1 MSGQAQVRV
10 SPFSI
15 ASIILSMTIA
25 AVGSGIMATYVPFV
39 LTQNG
44 ETWAARMAV
53 PALAFGGLLG
63 CVLAGPLIQ
72 RVGHARLFA
81 CSMAMVIIAAVLVA
95 ADLPAAWWILARAIY
110 GAASNV
116 NFIIAQ
122 SWLNHAASNEWRGRA
137 MSFFYM
143 SFVLALGGGAWLFG
157 QVPTDSNLAPLIV
170 IFVTA
175 LSIIPI
181 GLTRLPNPPAPASV
195 SVNVKMAWKISPVGL
210 AGVLASGG
218 LSMVVQGF
226 TPIYATLNGVSQ
238 GEVALLMLVMQTG
251 LLFIQYPLGMVSDR
265 IDRRV
270 ILLFTC
276 GLIIVSGIAALMVSF
291 TTFILLMIVF
301 LIFGGAVE
309 TVYSV
314 ANAHANDRADPGDF
328 VPLSSTLLVAWST
341 AATIVPLVIT
351 FLAPITGQQT
361 YIYAIILVASAYGIF
376 VAQRLKERG
385 PAPEEERESHEVR
398 SAQMPN
404 AAIITEPGAAE
415 AQAEAAQARET

>member
-1 MSGQAQVRV
+1 MHGRTLETA

-15 ASIILSMTIA
+15 ASIIVSMTIA
-25 AVGSGIMATYVPFV
+25 AIGSGIMATYVPFV
-39 LTQNG
+39 LTG
-44 ETWAARMAV
+44 TGASWAASVAV
-53 PALAFGGLLG
+53 PALAFGGLIG
-63 CVLAGPLIQ
+63 CVVGGPLIR

-95 ADLPAAWWILARAIY
+95 ADLPPVWWVLARGIY

-143 SFVLALGGGAWLFG
+143 AFILGLGAGALLFG
-157 QVPTDSNLAPLIV
+157 QIPSGGNLAPLVV

-175 LSIIPI
+175 FSILPI
-181 GLTRLPNPPAPASV
+181 GLTRLPNPPPPASV
-195 SVNVKMAWKISPVGL
+195 SVDVRMAWRISPVGL
-210 AGVLASGG
+210 VGVLASGG

-226 TPIYATLNGVSQ
+226 TPIYAATNQVPRGDI
-238 GEVALLMLVMQTG
+238 ALMMFVMQTG
-251 LLFIQYPLGMVSDR
+251 LLFVQYPLGMLSDR
-265 IDRRV
+265 IDRRYV
-270 ILLFTC
+270 LLITC
-276 GLIIVSGIAALMVSF
+276 AIIVAAGVAALFVSF
-291 TTFILLMIVF
+291 STIVVLMIVF
-301 LIFGGAVE
+301 LIFGGSIE

-341 AATIVPLVIT
+341 AATIVPLGIT
-351 FLAPITGQQT
+351 LLAPVFGQHT
-361 YIYAIILVASAYGIF
+361 FIYAIILVAIAYAAYVIW
-376 VAQRLKERG
+376 RLR
-385 PAPEEERESHEVR
+385 EREAVPTGERENFGIR

-404 AAIITEPGAAE
+404 ASVLTDPASDPASNKGAK
-415 AQAEAAQARET
+415 

>member
-81 CSMAMVIIAAVLVA
+81 CSMAMVIIGAVLVA
-95 ADLPAAWWILARAIY
+95 ADLPAAWWIVARAIY

-157 QVPTDSNLAPLIV
+157 QVPVEGNLAPLIV

-276 GLIIVSGIAALMVSF
+276 GLIIVSGVAALMVSF

-341 AATIVPLVIT
+341 AATIVPLIIT

-415 AQAEAAQARET
+415 AQAEAAQAREA

>member
-1 MSGQAQVRV
+1 MAA

-15 ASIILSMTIA
+15 ASIIISMTIA
-25 AVGSGIMATYVPFV
+25 AIGSGIMATYVPFV
-39 LTQNG
+39 LTQSG
-44 ETWAARMAV
+44 EAWAARMAV
-53 PALAFGGLLG
+53 PALAFGGLVG
-63 CVLAGPLIQ
+63 CVLAGPLIR

-81 CSMAMVIIAAVLVA
+81 CSMAMVIIGAVLVA
-95 ADLPAAWWILARAIY
+95 ANLPAGWWILARAIY

-143 SFVLALGGGAWLFG
+143 AFVLALGGGAWLFG
-157 QVPTDSNLAPLIV
+157 QVPAGSNLAPLIV
-170 IFVTA
+170 VFVTA
-175 LSIIPI
+175 LSILPI

-195 SVNVKMAWKISPVGL
+195 SVNIKMAWKISPVGL
-210 AGVLASGG
+210 VGVLASGG

-251 LLFIQYPLGMVSDR
+251 LLFVQYPLGIISDR
-265 IDRRV
+265 LDRRV
-270 ILLFTC
+270 VLLFTC
-276 GLIIVSGIAALMVSF
+276 CLIVVAGIAALMVSF
-291 TTFILLMIVF
+291 STFVLLMIVF
-301 LIFGGAVE
+301 LVFGGSVE

-341 AATIVPLVIT
+341 AATIVPLAIT
-351 FLAPITGQQT
+351 FLAPELGQQT
-361 YIYAIILVASAYGIF
+361 FIYAIILVAIAYGVYI
-376 VAQRLKERG
+376 VWRLKERG
-385 PAPEEERESHEVR
+385 PAPEDERDTHGVR

-415 AQAEAAQARET
+415 AQAEAKAQAGN

>member
-10 SPFSI
+10 SPLSI

-25 AVGSGIMATYVPFV
+25 AIGSGIMATYVPFV
-39 LTQNG
+39 LTQSG
-44 ETWAARMAV
+44 ETWAARLAV
-53 PALAFGGLLG
+53 PALAFGGLVG
-63 CVLAGPLIQ
+63 CVLAGPLIR

-81 CSMAMVIIAAVLVA
+81 CSMAVVIIGAVLVA

-143 SFVLALGGGAWLFG
+143 AFVLALGGGAWLFG
-157 QVPTDSNLAPLIV
+157 QVPVDSNLAPLIV
-170 IFVTA
+170 VFVTA
-175 LSIIPI
+175 LSILPI

-195 SVNVKMAWKISPVGL
+195 SVNMKMAWKISPVGL
-210 AGVLASGG
+210 VGVLASGG

-226 TPIYATLNGVSQ
+226 TPIYATLNGVTQ

-251 LLFIQYPLGMVSDR
+251 LLFVQYPLGIISDR
-265 IDRRV
+265 LDRRV
-270 ILLFTC
+270 VLLFTC
-276 GLIIVSGIAALMVSF
+276 GLIVVAGFAALMVSF
-291 TTFILLMIVF
+291 TTFVLLMIVF
-301 LIFGGAVE
+301 LVFGGAVE

-341 AATIVPLVIT
+341 AATIVPLCIT
-351 FLAPITGQQT
+351 FLAPMLGQQT
-361 YIYAIILVASAYGIF
+361 FIYAIILVATAYGVYIVF
-376 VAQRLKERG
+376 RLKERG
-385 PAPEEERESHEVR
+385 PAPEDERETHEVR

-404 AAIITEPGAAE
+404 AAIMTEPGAAE
-415 AQAEAAQARET
+415 AQAEAKAQG